1 MFKRILG
8 ALDEPQRR
16 WLVGREA
23 LRFGRDG
30 IQRMLEVSG
39 LSKTTILERIKE
51 LHSRRANRRL
61 LEHEIVISCLLS
73 KNLSAGPF
81 SVPSVFSV

>member
-1 MFKRILG
+1 
-8 ALDEPQRR
+8 
-16 WLVGREA
+16 
-23 LRFGRDG
+23 
-30 IQRMLEVSG
+30 MLEVSG

>member
-1 MFKRILG
+1 LFKRILG

-23 LRFGRDG
+23 LRLGRGG

-61 LEHEIVISCLLS
+61 LEHEIVIS
-73 KNLSAGPF
+73 
-81 SVPSVFSV
+81 

>member
-1 MFKRILG
+1 
-8 ALDEPQRR
+8 
-16 WLVGREA
+16 
-23 LRFGRDG
+23 
-30 IQRMLEVSG
+30 VSG

-81 SVPSVFSV
+81 SVPSVFSVVKSSYHRGHGEHRGV